1 MGRLCLEF
9 APMPLLSIGMLIVG
23 IAVILFAAEL
33 FTNGVEWLGR
43 KLELGEGAVG
53 SILAAVGTALP
64 ETLLPIVA
72 IVGGAFTGDAAAIA
86 ASHEIGIGAILGAPF
101 MLSTAAFLVTG
112 VATFAYA
119 ASGRRTTR
127 MPVNVPILER
137 DVRFFLIVYALAVGS
152 SFIESH
158 AIKIGVAI
166 GLVGLYAYYVRRTLA
181 EDSQVEHE
189 SDLDRLRFHRGVDDP
204 FLSRVWMQ
212 IGVALAL
219 IVIGAQVFVQSMTVV
234 ATALGVPPLVLAL
247 ILAPLATELPEK
259 FNSVVWIRAKKD
271 TLAMGNITGAMVFQ
285 SCIPVAVG
293 LVLTSWELDIPGL
306 VSAVLALGAGG
317 LVWAYLRITGTLVPH
332 VLVMCGLLY
341 LLFLGY
347 VISGAAA
354 ATVRH

>member
-1 MGRLCLEF
+1 M
-9 APMPLLSIGMLIVG
+9 LLVSIVLLVVG
-23 IAVILFAAEL
+23 IGIILLGAEL

-43 KLELGEGAVG
+43 KLQLGEGAVG
-53 SILAAVGTALP
+53 SVLAAVGTALP

-112 VATFAYA
+112 VAVFAYSS
-119 ASGRRTTR
+119 SGRRTTD
-127 MPVNVPILER
+127 MPINAAILER
-137 DVRFFLIVYALAVGS
+137 DIRFFLIVYALAVAS
-152 SFIESH
+152 SYSPIH
-158 AIKIGVAI
+158 PIMIGVAVA
-166 GLVGLYAYYVRRTLA
+166 LVGLYAYYVRRTLA

-189 SDLDRLRFHRGVDDP
+189 SDLDRLRFHRNVDDP
-204 FLSRVWMQ
+204 HLSRVWMQ
-212 IGVALAL
+212 IGVSLAL

-234 ATALGVPPLVLAL
+234 AGALGVPPLVLSL

-293 LVLTSWELDIPGL
+293 LLLTTWELDTPGL
-306 VSAVLALGAGG
+306 VSAVLALAAGG
-317 LVWAYLRITGTLVPH
+317 LVWAYLRFTGTLVPH
-332 VLVMCGLLY
+332 VLVLCGLLY
-341 LLFLGY
+341 VLFLGY
-347 VISGAAA
+347 VISGTAA
-354 ATVRH
+354 ATAHHVT

>member
-1 MGRLCLEF
+1 M
-9 APMPLLSIGMLIVG
+9 LLPSVVLLVVG
-23 IAVILFAAEL
+23 IGIILVAAEL

-43 KLELGEGAVG
+43 KLKLGEGAVG

-112 VATFAYA
+112 VAVFVYA
-119 ASGRRTTR
+119 ARGRRLTS
-127 MPVNVPILER
+127 MPVNAAILER
-137 DVRFFLIVYALAVGS
+137 DIRFFLIVYALAVAS
-152 SFIESH
+152 SFIPSH
-158 AIKIGVAI
+158 VIKYGVAAV
-166 GLVGLYAYYVRRTLA
+166 LVGLYAYYVRRTLA

-189 SDLDRLRFHRGVDDP
+189 SDLDRLRFHRNVDDP
-204 FLSRVWMQ
+204 GLSRVWLQ
-212 IGVALAL
+212 IGVALTL

-234 ATALGVPPLVLAL
+234 ASALGVPPLVLSL

-293 LVLTSWELDIPGL
+293 LVLTTWELDTPGL
-306 VSAVLALGAGG
+306 VSAVLALAAGG
-317 LVWAYLRITGTLVPH
+317 LVWAYLRVTGTLVPH
-332 VLVMCGLLY
+332 VLVLCGLLY
-341 LLFLGY
+341 VLFLGY
-347 VISGAAA
+347 VISGTAA
-354 ATVRH
+354 ATATHVT